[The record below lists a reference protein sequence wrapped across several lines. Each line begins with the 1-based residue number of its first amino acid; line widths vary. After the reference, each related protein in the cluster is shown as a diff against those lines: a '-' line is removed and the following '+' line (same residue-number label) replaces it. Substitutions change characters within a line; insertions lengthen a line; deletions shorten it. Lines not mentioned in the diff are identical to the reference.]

1 MFTVSQLTFSEY
13 LAAQHAGPC
22 CAIIFGIKLL
32 SQAVKVSEVVGQ
44 VCMEYDGFAC
54 PDGDSDAASNEVLS
68 IAKHV
73 VQNHPAYTRKPPW
86 QLIYHVLGAQN
97 PEAHP
102 HTAVLQQIIAELP
115 KREIEANKL
124 AQVLRCYDVAWRNL
138 IMVKDHRPIR
148 VWPIVQS
155 DEFSHYVA
163 VLQGTSQETLGIG
176 KMPDK
181 VRLVRK
187 RKRQL

>member
-1 MFTVSQLTFSEY
+1 MVRVGQLTFSEC

-22 CAIIFGIKLL
+22 ATIVLGIKLL
-32 SQAVKVSEVVGQ
+32 SQGVEVSEVIGQ
-44 VCMEYDGFAC
+44 TRMEDDGIASS
-54 PDGDSDAASNEVLS
+54 DVDSDAASNEVLA

-124 AQVLRCYDVAWRNL
+124 AQVLRCCNVAWRNL

-148 VWPIVQS
+148 AWLIVQS
-155 DEFSHYVA
+155 DEFSHCVA

-181 VRLVRK
+181 VRVARK